1 MEKRTPAHHT
11 RYRYDG
17 AGRLIEARK
26 LAVTRSESAE
36 SGQPPQPPVRPLHTT
51 RFDYDALG
59 NLVAEHATDETSG
72 RTHSL
77 AHEHDLLGNRT
88 RTLLPQIAGA
98 RTRRALNYL
107 HYGSGHLHQI
117 NLAHLPEPAQGQ
129 AHTVE
134 ATHRLI
140 ADIERDALHREI
152 GRSQG
157 GLATEYALDPLGR
170 RLGSWTH
177 SALADADTY
186 AARLAARAAAAWPA
200 QDGLRKHYQYDTA
213 GELRQ
218 RAHSQQ
224 GATRYD
230 YDPIGRLLGAE
241 RNNGHTQAE
250 RFAYDPAGNLLD
262 KPPAKGSTRGYVRDN
277 LVRVFED
284 KRYDYDGH
292 GRLAEKRSGK
302 HTVQRFEWDDE
313 HRLSA
318 VHTTRISPMAKARPG
333 KGAKADGAASAT
345 AHTTQTTRFEYDAL
359 GRRIAKT
366 DAFGRTEF
374 IWEGL
379 RLIEE
384 RRGSSVVSYV
394 YEAGSYVPLARI
406 DATGEPTDAGGL
418 GTTGD
423 APLSANDATHG
434 IEPGTAGEVE
444 CGSGNESAAEPPPS
458 NIYYFHTD
466 QVGLPEELTDTQ
478 GHIRWRAAYKAWGNT
493 LAERWET
500 VDLKGEAVAFVEDDA
515 QPAIE
520 QNLRYQGQYLDR
532 DTGLHYNTFRYY
544 DPDIG
549 RFISP
554 DPIGLSGG
562 TNLHGHAPN
571 ANRWIDPLGWDW
583 NYYLTDSN
591 GNIYYHGRASDN
603 QSLSDV
609 MYRHGKNVGNDGL
622 GRMGPGDTINRTT
635 PVGTPKDVVRGIEN
649 SGTRTDGVL
658 GRGSDSVRGNIDQ
671 GISDRKLGTEAGRR
685 RVGAAN
691 THLEG
696 RGAASARDL
705 APLESKTMQSRP
717 ARGGC

>member
-1 MEKRTPAHHT
+1 MEKRTPGQHCH
-11 RYRYDG
+11 YKYDA
-17 AGRLIEARK
+17 AGRLTEARK
-26 LAVTRSESAE
+26 LAVEVPAQP
-36 SGQPPQPPVRPLHTT
+36 GQPARLRPLHST

-59 NLVAEHATDETSG
+59 NLIAEHATDEASG

-77 AHEHDLLGNRT
+77 HHEHDPLGNRT
-88 RTLLPQIAGA
+88 QTRLPQLAGA
-98 RTRRALNYL
+98 RTRRALTYL
-107 HYGSGHLHQI
+107 YYGSGHLHQI
-117 NLAHLPEPAQGQ
+117 NLAHLVDGHGAEPAEH
-129 AHTVE
+129 AHQV
-134 ATHRLI
+134 I

-152 GRSQG
+152 QRGQG
-157 GLATEYALDPLGR
+157 GLATQYALDPLGR
-170 RLGSWTH
+170 RLGSWTR
-177 SALADADTY
+177 SGLADADTF
-186 AARLAARAAAAWPA
+186 AARLAAQAAAAWPT
-200 QDGLRKHYQYDTA
+200 QDGLRKHYRYDGA
-213 GELRQ
+213 GELRE

-262 KPPAKGSTRGYVRDN
+262 PARAGAAAAAPAGPRGYVRDN

-318 VHTTRISPMAKARPG
+318 VHHAHQPRQCQARQS
-333 KGAKADGAASAT
+333 AKADGAASAT

-374 IWEGL
+374 IWEGM

-384 RRGSSVVSYV
+384 RRGFQASAYV
-394 YEAGSYVPLARI
+394 YEPGSYVPLACI
-406 DATGEPTDAGGL
+406 DAVGHITEAGGL
-418 GTTGD
+418 GTTQD
-423 APLSANDATHG
+423 APKPANDATQG
-434 IEPGTAGEVE
+434 IAADDAQSE
-444 CGSGNESAAEPPPS
+444 SGNESTAEPPS
-458 NIYYFHTD
+458 NLYYFHTD
-466 QVGLPEELTDTQ
+466 QVGLPEELTDAT

-493 LAERWET
+493 PVERWET

-554 DPIGLSGG
+554 DPIGLDGG
-562 TNLHGHAPN
+562 TNLFTYAPN
-571 ANRWIDPLGWDW
+571 PSGWVDPWGWAPGDYGKMPTIPGYQKHHNIPQELANHPAIKQSGFDVHNSRNITQLPRQGSTDPARIVHRGMHTQD
-583 NYYLTDSN
+583 YTDRVS
-591 GNIYYHGRASDN
+591 GRLDEIANTKASPAIKKL
-603 QSLSDV
+603 QVEALSDEL
-609 MYRHGKNVGNDGL
+609 GNKL
-622 GRMGPGDTINRTT
+622 RT
-635 PVGTPKDVVRGIEN
+635 KRIRLN
-649 SGTRTDGVL
+649 S
-658 GRGSDSVRGNIDQ
+658 
-671 GISDRKLGTEAGRR
+671 A
-685 RVGAAN
+685 
-691 THLEG
+691 
-696 RGAASARDL
+696 
-705 APLESKTMQSRP
+705 
-717 ARGGC
+717 C